1 MNIRRFGNHG
11 SEMGQACLS
20 RPGEKMLQWP
30 NLELGFPHSVKGRRL
45 MKIAHLFLSVSLG
58 LILSAGSGSAADP
71 AEVEKF
77 VKARIDIGEMMTN
90 YFTGGERFGE
100 GQRPSPD
107 QMKAMGADIN
117 AKLAALLS
125 KYDLTVEEYR
135 ARSKDVFADDAA
147 VQRYLQAHPDLK
159 QRYDALPLDRM
170 GRGGSTGR
178 GY

>member
-1 MNIRRFGNHG
+1 MAMSLARSIIG
-11 SEMGQACLS
+11 
-20 RPGEKMLQWP
+20 
-30 NLELGFPHSVKGRRL
+30 
-45 MKIAHLFLSVSLG
+45 ISLG
-58 LILSAGSGSAADP
+58 VLLFAGAGLAVEP

-90 YFTGGERFGE
+90 YFQGGERFKE

-107 QMKAMGADIN
+107 QMKEMGADIH
-117 AKLAALLS
+117 AKLGKLLA

-135 ARSKDVFADDAA
+135 KRSPEVFADDSA
-147 VQRYLQAHPDLK
+147 VKGYLNEHRDLK
-159 QRYDALPLDRM
+159 ARYDALPLDRM